1 MRQSLVLAALV
12 ALAVPVAEASD
23 PVAVYALVDRV
34 VLEPDEKSPERIQVW
49 GTFSM
54 GKKRFRPEDDRYEL
68 PARGYLYFK
77 LKPKQEDLCRRE
89 WADVKKAAGSKDCVG
104 FGFRWELTARVRR
117 AGDKPEEPDVY
128 PLHEGL
134 FRMRPDTGYAP
145 VARLY
150 ELPRPTAP
158 VDGAAVVP
166 GQVTLVAGAVPS
178 EKHRG
183 AGYVF
188 EIEDGSGKK
197 ETSGEVGPD
206 EGEARWI
213 PKMAVAE
220 GGSYTWRV
228 WAAHGDWKGPVATC
242 RFTVKNAQ

>member
-1 MRQSLVLAALV
+1 
-12 ALAVPVAEASD
+12 LAVPAAEASD

-34 VLEPDEKSPERIQVW
+34 VLEPDEKNPELIQIW

-54 GKKRFRPEDDRYEL
+54 GKKRYQMEEDRYH
-68 PARGYLYFK
+68 PPVRGYLYFK

-89 WADVKKAAGSKDCVG
+89 WADVKKAAGGKDCVG
-104 FGFRWELTARVRR
+104 FGFRWELAAKVRP
-117 AGDKPEEPDVY
+117 AGEKPDAPDVY

-134 FRMRPDTGYAP
+134 FRMRAETDYPP

-150 ELPRPTAP
+150 ELPRPAKP
-158 VDGAAVVP
+158 ADGASVAP
-166 GQVTLVAGAVPS
+166 GAVTLVAGAVRS

-183 AGYVF
+183 ASYVF
-188 EIEDGSGKK
+188 ELEDPSGRK
-197 ETSGEVGPD
+197 ESSGELGPD
-206 EGEARWI
+206 EGEARWT
-213 PKMAVAE
+213 PKLTVAE

-228 WAAHGDWKGPVATC
+228 WAVQGDWKGPVATS